1 MDATLN
7 NTKYLSN
14 DLYNILSSLG
24 NNLDKN
30 LVNLVYIYYGSI
42 NSYNN
47 SYEMTLEK
55 FLYYYLI
62 YRLSH

>member
-1 MDATLN
+1 MNATLN

-24 NNLDKN
+24 NNLDNN

-42 NSYNN
+42 NGYNN
-47 SYEMTLEK
+47 SMK
-55 FLYYYLI
+55 
-62 YRLSH
+62 